1 MRVSLRASRAVQVE
15 DLQHESHW
23 IDQHVRKGGYAD
35 VVNLRGG
42 RLDVDG
48 AVFSNWL
55 LNVRLELIWMG
66 LQPC

>member
-1 MRVSLRASRAVQVE
+1 MCVSLRTSRAVQIE
-15 DLQHESHW
+15 NLQHESHR
-23 IDQHVRKGGYAD
+23 INQHVRKGGYAD

-55 LNVRLELIWMG
+55 FDVRLELIWMG